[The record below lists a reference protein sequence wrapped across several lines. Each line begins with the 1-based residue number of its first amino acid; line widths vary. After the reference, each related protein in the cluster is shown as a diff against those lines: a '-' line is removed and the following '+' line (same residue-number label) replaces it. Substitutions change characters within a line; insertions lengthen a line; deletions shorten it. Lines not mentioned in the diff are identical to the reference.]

1 MGPRDCC
8 ALDMVPGDYQHNPV
22 QNNWHIGS
30 IKTDGTGL
38 RWTNKAGASWRL
50 IPDLANQRQMAQSQL
65 QVSQIDQI
73 NNSAAWFCGILPLW
87 RLS

>member
-38 RWTNKAGASWRL
+38 RWTNKAGESW
-50 IPDLANQRQMAQSQL
+50 
-65 QVSQIDQI
+65 
-73 NNSAAWFCGILPLW
+73 
-87 RLS
+87 